1 MNLVH
6 VVVVRSINAAVFRN
20 LVNKSV
26 LVVLPFTYTLGF
38 LWEILIVLGKT
49 NSFPNSF
56 RGINVPELIGL
67 TRVGTF
73 PS

>member
-56 RGINVPELIGL
+56 RGISELQLLLI
-67 TRVGTF
+67 
-73 PS
+73 